1 MKTDKLKNKL
11 VSIAHLSDE
20 QKRREIL
27 EESRVLLDLPPPKP
41 EVLLSMGGTEMFT
54 CGDISTVVSKAG
66 HGKTTLLSLLV
77 GQMISPKDEFF
88 ITQLS
93 EEDKIVYFDTEQSD
107 YDVWRVI
114 SRISKVTGLDAK
126 NLHDKV
132 QVYKTEHIGD
142 SSRKD
147 FIIGTIKD
155 VKPKF
160 VIIDGLTDLIS
171 SINDEEIAKRTISEI
186 RAIANDLKCHILS
199 VVHANES
206 STTDEPRGW
215 IGKEGVRK
223 SEGIIHVKFDNK
235 EFKVKCL
242 KGRHGRFQEW
252 TFELDQ
258 TTAVPYFTGIK
269 ERSEV
274 EMGRDASKD
283 AIKDSETRDDIA
295 KELSERSEVI
305 NACREGITAGALS
318 EILQT
323 KPGVGKGKANSLIKL
338 MVEDAKIFYR
348 DKDRGGR
355 IYLVNQNQASV
366 FEEDDLD
373 LPF

>member
-41 EVLLSMGGTEMFT
+41 DVLLSMGGTEMFT

-66 HGKTTLLSLLV
+66 HGKTTLLSLIV

-88 ITQLS
+88 ITQLA

-114 SRISKVTGLDAK
+114 SRISKVTGLDGK

-132 QVYKTEHIGD
+132 QVYRTEHIGD
-142 SSRKD
+142 AGRKD

-171 SINDEEIAKRTISEI
+171 SINDEEVAKRTISEI
-186 RAIANDLKCHILS
+186 RSIANELKCHILS
-199 VVHANES
+199 VVHANEGGA
-206 STTDEPRGW
+206 TDEPRGW

-242 KGRHGRFQEW
+242 KGRHGRFDDW
-252 TFELDQ
+252 SFELDQ
-258 TTAVPYFTGIK
+258 TTVAPYFTGIK
-269 ERSEV
+269 EKTET
-274 EMGRDASKD
+274 EQGRDESKD
-283 AIKDSETRDDIA
+283 AIYDAGARLNIA
-295 KELSERSEVI
+295 KELADRPEVI
-305 NACREGITAGALS
+305 RACKEGITAGTLS
-318 EILQT
+318 EVLQT
-323 KPGVGKGKANSLIKL
+323 KPGVGKGKANSLVKL
-338 MVEDAKIFYR
+338 MVEDANVFYR
-348 DKDRGGR
+348 DKSRANR
-355 IYLVNQNQASV
+355 IYLVNNNQASV
-366 FEEDDLD
+366 FEEDDL
-373 LPF
+373 PF